1 MMDSKTMIK
10 VELIYDSDC
19 PNVEPARRVLKQALT
34 QAGLDAKWQEWDR
47 ADVKSPEYVQ
57 RYGSPTIL
65 VDRKDIAG
73 ESTEDNC
80 RSCRIYKDE
89 SGKLG
94 GIPSVKQMSSAIEKA
109 RQITAR
115 QAGTVHNQK
124 GGYKG
129 IFTIVP
135 SIGAVLIPGISC
147 PACWPA
153 YAGLLS
159 ALGIGFVNYTP
170 YLLPITVLFLIIAVF
185 ALAFRAKRRRGYRP
199 AFTGLIAAIIIII
212 GKFVLSLGLLTYSGI
227 GLLIIASVWNLWP
240 RKNKGNVSCS
250 FCVPAGDIA
259 KDK

>member
-1 MMDSKTMIK
+1 MVN

-19 PNVEPARRVLKQALT
+19 PNAESARDVLKQALI

-47 ADVKSPEYVQ
+47 IDVKSPEYVQ

-65 VDRKDIAG
+65 VEGKDIAG
-73 ESTEDNC
+73 ESTDNSC
-80 RSCRIYKDE
+80 RSCRIYTDE
-89 SGKLG
+89 NGKLG
-94 GIPSVKQMSSAIEKA
+94 GVPSVRLVSIAIEKVK
-109 RQITAR
+109 QTTAK
-115 QAGTVHNQK
+115 QAGIVHNQK

-129 IFTIVP
+129 IFAVVP

-170 YLLPITVLFLIIAVF
+170 YLLPITVLFLMIAVF
-185 ALAFRAKRRRGYRP
+185 ALTFRAKRRRGYWP
-199 AFTGLIAAIIIII
+199 AFTGLIAAIFIIV

-227 GLLIIASVWNLWP
+227 GLLISASVWNLWP
-240 RKNKGNVSCS
+240 IKNKGNVSCS
-250 FCVPAGDIA
+250 FCVPAGDFA
-259 KDK
+259 KDKCLMK

>member
-1 MMDSKTMIK
+1 MVC

-19 PNVEPARRVLKQALT
+19 PNVSEAKKQLKEALIK
-34 QAGLDAKWQEWDR
+34 AGLEARWQEWER
-47 ADVKSPEYVQ
+47 ADVKSLEYVQ

-65 VDRKDIAG
+65 VEGKDIAG
-73 ESTEDNC
+73 ESPEDSC

-89 SGKLG
+89 NGRLG
-94 GIPSVKQMSSAIEKA
+94 GIPSVKLISTAIEKDK
-109 RQITAR
+109 QTTAK
-115 QAGTVHNQK
+115 QAGIVHNQK

-129 IFTIVP
+129 IFAVVP
-135 SIGAVLIPGISC
+135 SIGVILIPGISC

-170 YLLPITVLFLIIAVF
+170 YLLPITVLFLMIAVF

-199 AFTGLIAAIIIII
+199 AFTGLIAAIVIIV

-227 GLLIIASVWNLWP
+227 GLLIIASIWNLWP

-250 FCVPAGDIA
+250 FCVPAGDTA

>member
-1 MMDSKTMIK
+1 MDSKTMIK

-19 PNVEPARRVLKQALT
+19 PNAEPARGVLKRALI
-34 QAGLDAKWQEWDR
+34 QAGLEAKWQEWDR

-65 VDRKDIAG
+65 IEGKDILG
-73 ESTEDNC
+73 TSTEDSC
-80 RSCRIYKDE
+80 RSCRVYLDE
-89 SGKLG
+89 SGRLS
-94 GIPSVKQMSSAIEKA
+94 GIPPVKLISTAIEKA
-109 RQITAR
+109 KQTTAK
-115 QAGTVHNQK
+115 QVSTVHNQK

-129 IFTIVP
+129 IFAIVP

-170 YLLPITVLFLIIAVF
+170 YLLPITVLFLMIAVF

-199 AFTGLIAAIIIII
+199 AFTGLIAAIVIIV
-212 GKFVLSLGLLTYSGI
+212 GRFVLSLGLLTYSGI
-227 GLLIIASVWNLWP
+227 GLLIIASIWNLWP
-240 RKNKGNVSCS
+240 GKNKGNISCS